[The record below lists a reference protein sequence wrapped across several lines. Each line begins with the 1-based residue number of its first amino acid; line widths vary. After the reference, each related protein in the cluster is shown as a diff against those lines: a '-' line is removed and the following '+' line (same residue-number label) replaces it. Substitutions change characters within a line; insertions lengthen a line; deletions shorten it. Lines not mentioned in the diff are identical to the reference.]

1 MYTSYPFTCPPR
13 PRRPHPRKFLSATRL
28 HVHRSIDPGL
38 FYQNLSQIGPIS
50 ESPESSD
57 RGSFSS
63 DTTTTTST
71 SKSSFSNAPEMR
83 PGYIILL
90 TFELSNDRGVRL
102 KDILGDRREHIK
114 RAMENHDEHILK
126 SVKEETLVVSVRWP
140 GYILHKMR
148 LILNIHPSRW
158 TRFDLAA
165 EIAKEMVDFVTR
177 RRIMISLDH
186 RWRFGDPYKGEFC
199 FDDLILVSIFQ
210 DTLDPESK
218 SNEWEVELAI
228 DKYAYRDMATHFAQ

>member
-1 MYTSYPFTCPPR
+1 M
-13 PRRPHPRKFLSATRL
+13 LAL
-28 HVHRSIDPGL
+28 
-38 FYQNLSQIGPIS
+38 Q
-50 ESPESSD
+50 
-57 RGSFSS
+57 
-63 DTTTTTST
+63 
-71 SKSSFSNAPEMR
+71 
-83 PGYIILL
+83 
-90 TFELSNDRGVRL
+90 
-102 KDILGDRREHIK
+102 
-114 RAMENHDEHILK
+114 
-126 SVKEETLVVSVRWP
+126 WP

-158 TRFDLAA
+158 TRFDLAV
-165 EIAKEMVDFVTR
+165 EIAKEMVDFVTVRRLPFDYFLQYLDIFLQR